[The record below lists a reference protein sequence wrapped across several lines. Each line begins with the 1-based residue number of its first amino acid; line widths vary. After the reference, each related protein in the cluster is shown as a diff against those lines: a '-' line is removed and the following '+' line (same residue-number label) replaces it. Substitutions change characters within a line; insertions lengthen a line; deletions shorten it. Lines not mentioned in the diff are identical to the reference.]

1 MPPRDS
7 FFHRADLPDFS
18 LMTLTDLRYLIS
30 LARERHFG
38 RAAEACHVSQPT
50 LSIAIKKVEDE
61 LGLALFERHRH
72 EVLVTPGGE
81 SIIRQA
87 RRVLEEM
94 DVLNMATR
102 AARDEF
108 TEPLK
113 LGAIFTTAPDLFPP
127 LVRALKAGG
136 SGLMLYLEENYTHVL
151 TERLSRGELDAI
163 IVAAPF
169 DAPET
174 HVESLYQEDVA
185 LLLPA
190 DHAWARRES
199 IATSELQSSA
209 MLLLGEGHCFRD
221 QILEAC
227 PHLGHAPGNSH
238 GHGSM
243 LGSASSLAT
252 LRHMVASGLGLT
264 LVPASAAPALSAG
277 NEVVTRP
284 LTPAPSRHMIIA
296 WRRRFPRP
304 QAIKAL
310 LSALHD
316 LHLPGTQ
323 AS

>member
-1 MPPRDS
+1 
-7 FFHRADLPDFS
+7 
-18 LMTLTDLRYLIS
+18 MTLTDLRYLIA

-61 LGLALFERHRH
+61 LGVALFERHRH

-87 RRVLEEM
+87 QRVLEEM
-94 DVLNMATR
+94 DVLNGAAR
-102 AARDEF
+102 AARDQF
-108 TEPLK
+108 ADPLK

-151 TERLSRGELDAI
+151 TEKLSRGELDAI
-163 IVAAPF
+163 IIAAPF
-169 DAPET
+169 EAPET
-174 HVESLYQEDVA
+174 HVEALYQENFE

-190 DHAWARRES
+190 DHAWAKRKA
-199 IATSELQSSA
+199 IASSELQSDA
-209 MLLLGEGHCFRD
+209 LLLLGEGHCFRD

-227 PHLGHAPGNSH
+227 PHLDQRSSHHQNS
-238 GHGSM
+238 M
-243 LGSASSLAT
+243 TGSASSLST

-277 NEVVTRP
+277 DEVVAKA
-284 LTPAPSRHMIIA
+284 LTPAPTRQIIMA

-310 LSALHD
+310 LTALHD
-316 LHLPGTQ
+316 LRMPGTT
-323 AS
+323 AP

>member
-1 MPPRDS
+1 
-7 FFHRADLPDFS
+7 
-18 LMTLTDLRYLIS
+18 MTLTDLRYLIA

-50 LSIAIKKVEDE
+50 LSIAVKKVEDE

-87 RRVLEEM
+87 HRVLEEM
-94 DVLNMATR
+94 DVLNAAAR

-108 TEPLK
+108 ADPIR

-127 LVRALKAGG
+127 LVRALKSGG

-151 TERLSRGELDAI
+151 TEKLSQGELDVI
-163 IVAAPF
+163 IIAAPF
-169 DAPET
+169 EAPET
-174 HVESLYQEDVA
+174 HVEALYHEDFE

-190 DHAWARRES
+190 DHEWAARKS
-199 IATSELQSSA
+199 IASKELQSDSL
-209 MLLLGEGHCFRD
+209 LLLGEGHCFRD

-227 PHLGHAPGNSH
+227 PHLGNNNT
-238 GHGSM
+238 
-243 LGSASSLAT
+243 LGPASSLAT

-264 LVPASAAPALSAG
+264 LVPSSAVPTLTDGGDVIA
-277 NEVVTRP
+277 RP
-284 LTPAPSRHMIIA
+284 LTPAPSRDIIMA

-310 LSALHD
+310 LTALHG
-316 LHLPGTQ
+316 LKLSGTRQ
-323 AS
+323 P

>member
-1 MPPRDS
+1 
-7 FFHRADLPDFS
+7 
-18 LMTLTDLRYLIS
+18 MTLTDLRYLIA

-38 RAAEACHVSQPT
+38 RAAETCHVSQPT

-94 DVLNMATR
+94 DVLSSAAR
-102 AARDEF
+102 AACDEF
-108 TEPLK
+108 AEPLK
-113 LGAIFTTAPDLFPP
+113 LGAIFTAAPDLFPP
-127 LVRALKAGG
+127 LVRALKTGG
-136 SGLMLYLEENYTHVL
+136 SGLMLFLEENYTHVL
-151 TERLSRGELDAI
+151 TEKLSRGELDAI
-163 IVAAPF
+163 IIAAPF

-174 HVESLYQEDVA
+174 HVERLYQEKFE

-190 DHAWARRES
+190 DHAWAKRKT
-199 IATSELQSSA
+199 IATSELQSDA
-209 MLLLGEGHCFRD
+209 LLLLGEGHCFRD

-227 PHLGHAPGNSH
+227 PHLGH

-243 LGSASSLAT
+243 TSSASSLST

-264 LVPASAAPALSAG
+264 LVPASAASALCAG
-277 NEVVTRP
+277 NEVVARP
-284 LTPAPSRHMIIA
+284 LTHAPSRDMIIA

-304 QAIKAL
+304 QAMKAL
-310 LSALHD
+310 LSALHQ

-323 AS
+323 AP

>member
-1 MPPRDS
+1 
-7 FFHRADLPDFS
+7 
-18 LMTLTDLRYLIS
+18 MTLTDLRYLIA

-50 LSIAIKKVEDE
+50 LSIAVKKVEDE

-87 RRVLEEM
+87 HRVLEEM
-94 DVLNMATR
+94 DVLNASAR
-102 AARDEF
+102 AARNEF
-108 TEPLK
+108 ADPLK

-127 LVRALKAGG
+127 LVRALRAGG

-151 TERLSRGELDAI
+151 TEKLSRGELDVI
-163 IVAAPF
+163 IIAAPF
-169 DAPET
+169 EAPET
-174 HVESLYQEDVA
+174 HVETLYHEDFE
-185 LLLPA
+185 LLLPS
-190 DHAWARRES
+190 DHAWAKRKS
-199 IATSELQSSA
+199 ISSLELQSDS

-227 PHLGHAPGNSH
+227 PHLATGGHNT
-238 GHGSM
+238 
-243 LGSASSLAT
+243 LGPASSLTT

-264 LVPASAAPALSAG
+264 LVPGSAVNALSEG
-277 NEVVTRP
+277 GDVITRP
-284 LTPAPSRHMIIA
+284 LTPAPSREIIMA

-310 LSALHD
+310 LAALHG
-316 LHLPGTQ
+316 LHLSGTRT
-323 AS
+323 S

>member
-1 MPPRDS
+1 
-7 FFHRADLPDFS
+7 
-18 LMTLTDLRYLIS
+18 MTLTDLRYLIA

-50 LSIAIKKVEDE
+50 LSIAIRKVEDE

-81 SIIRQA
+81 SIIQQA

-94 DVLNMATR
+94 DVLNTAAR
-102 AARDEF
+102 AARNEF
-108 TEPLK
+108 AEPLK

-151 TERLSRGELDAI
+151 TEKLGRGELDAI
-163 IVAAPF
+163 IIAAPF
-169 DAPET
+169 EAPET
-174 HVESLYQEDVA
+174 HVEPLYREDFA

-190 DHAWARRES
+190 DHAWAKRKS
-199 IATSELQSSA
+199 IATSELQSGA

-238 GHGSM
+238 GNLM
-243 LGSASSLAT
+243 GSASSLST

-264 LVPASAAPALSAG
+264 LVPASAAPGLTAG
-277 NEVVTRP
+277 NEVIARP
-284 LTPAPSRHMIIA
+284 LTPAPSRQMIIA

-310 LSALHD
+310 LAALRA

-323 AS
+323 AP

>member
-1 MPPRDS
+1 
-7 FFHRADLPDFS
+7 
-18 LMTLTDLRYLIS
+18 MTLTDLRYLIALS
-30 LARERHFG
+30 RERHFG

-50 LSIAIKKVEDE
+50 LSIAVKKVEDE

-94 DVLNMATR
+94 DVLNAAAR

-108 TEPLK
+108 ADPLK

-151 TERLSRGELDAI
+151 TEKLSQGELDAI
-163 IVAAPF
+163 IIAAPF

-174 HVESLYQEDVA
+174 HVEALYQENFE

-190 DHAWARRES
+190 DHAWAKRKS
-199 IATSELQSSA
+199 IATSELQSDSL
-209 MLLLGEGHCFRD
+209 LLLGEGHCFRD

-227 PHLGHAPGNSH
+227 PHLGNHHSNMMAA
-238 GHGSM
+238 
-243 LGSASSLAT
+243 ASSLAT

-264 LVPASAAPALSAG
+264 LVPASAAATLSEG
-277 NEVVTRP
+277 NEVVTRA
-284 LTPAPSRHMIIA
+284 LTPAPTRDIIIA

-310 LSALHD
+310 LTALHG
-316 LHLPGTQ
+316 LHLPGTR
-323 AS
+323 AP

>member
-1 MPPRDS
+1 
-7 FFHRADLPDFS
+7 
-18 LMTLTDLRYLIS
+18 MTLTDLRYLIA

-61 LGLALFERHRH
+61 LGIALFERHRH
-72 EVLVTPGGE
+72 EVLMTLGGE
-81 SIIRQA
+81 SIIQQA

-94 DVLNMATR
+94 EVLNVAAQ

-108 TEPLK
+108 AEPFK

-151 TERLSRGELDAI
+151 TEKLSHGELDAI
-163 IVAAPF
+163 ILAAPF

-174 HVESLYQEDVA
+174 HVQALYQEDFE
-185 LLLPA
+185 LLLPI
-190 DHAWARRES
+190 DHAWAQRKS
-199 IATSELQSSA
+199 IASTELHA
-209 MLLLGEGHCFRD
+209 NTMLLLGEGHCFRD

-227 PHLGHAPGNSH
+227 PHLGHTAGNPKN
-238 GHGSM
+238 SM
-243 LGSASSLAT
+243 MSSASSLST

-264 LVPASAAPALSAG
+264 LIPASAASTLTAG
-277 NEVVTRP
+277 HEVVSRA
-284 LTPAPSRHMIIA
+284 LMPAPSRQIIIA

-310 LSALHD
+310 LAALQG
-316 LHLPGTQ
+316 LHLAGTT
-323 AS
+323 AP